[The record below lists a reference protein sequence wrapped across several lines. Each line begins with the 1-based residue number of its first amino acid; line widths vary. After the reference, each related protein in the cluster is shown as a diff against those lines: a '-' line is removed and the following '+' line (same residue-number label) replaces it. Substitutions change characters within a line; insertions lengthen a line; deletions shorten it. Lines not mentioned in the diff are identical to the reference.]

1 MKKLLASL
9 QWLALAS
16 VVFISLF
23 SGLKDDYEVRQILE
37 EADIASAQITLSNNQ
52 SSEQV
57 GYVDSKLGEWRF
69 TTNQLQKKIHELP
82 SLRRHHFYTWSAQ
95 DRQEVTGSASGVDK
109 LAYFANSFLI
119 GFKPF
124 ETTSVW
130 QPLATLAL
138 RKNYVL
144 DHVLYGPSMAE
155 IWQNSKQAYKY
166 TRGDCE
172 DHAIILADW
181 LIAMGHDARVVLGK
195 YNGGGHAWVVLF
207 KDGRE
212 YVLEATSKQRPR
224 GLKDLQLARLATD
237 YLPLYQF
244 DRKNFWVN
252 SGSVYTT
259 KYRDSK
265 WQLRSTFTRS
275 G

>member
-1 MKKLLASL
+1 M
-9 QWLALAS
+9 
-16 VVFISLF
+16 
-23 SGLKDDYEVRQILE
+23 
-37 EADIASAQITLSNNQ
+37 
-52 SSEQV
+52 
-57 GYVDSKLGEWRF
+57 
-69 TTNQLQKKIHELP
+69 
-82 SLRRHHFYTWSAQ
+82 
-95 DRQEVTGSASGVDK
+95 TGSAPGVDK
-109 LAYFANSFLI
+109 LSYFANSFLI

-124 ETTSVW
+124 DTDSVW

-144 DHVLYGPSMAE
+144 DHILYGPGMAE

-207 KDGRE
+207 RDGKE
-212 YVLEATSKQRPR
+212 YILEATSKQRPR
-224 GLKDLQLARLATD
+224 GLKDLQLARLATK
-237 YLPLYQF
+237 YQPVYQF

-265 WQLRSTFTRS
+265 WQLRSTFS
-275 G
+275 KSS